1 LKALKRDAKTGGE
14 RILMAK
20 RAKIQNDNLGPK
32 IRAGSMVIDGNQ
44 MQNNMFTLLNSTN
57 RSPLKNDFVA
67 S

>member
-1 LKALKRDAKTGGE
+1 M
-14 RILMAK
+14 LMAK

-57 RSPLKNDFVA
+57 RTPLKNDFVA